1 MRRFVFDR
9 ARRLSLPVLMV
20 THDPDDAASAAG
32 AVLHLLAGGAVRRA
46 GPEGPLADALPA

>member
-20 THDPDDAASAAG
+20 THDPEDAASAGG

-46 GPEGPLADALPA
+46 ESEGPLSDALPA